1 LCDIMVNVPE
11 EEARVYAER
20 TKLSRRLFEGNS
32 KLTPFGVH
40 SNYRFVDP
48 YPLYVSRARGDRLWD
63 VDGNEYLDFNMG
75 FGVLMS
81 GHAHPTLVS
90 AMRDAIGEGTIYG
103 FECEDTYTLGGI
115 LTKRFGLDMVR
126 FSTTGLEAT
135 HHAVRIARA
144 HTSRKKVLKFEGCYH
159 GSHDTLLVSIKPTA
173 DKAGDPRRP
182 NRVPASQGVP
192 QEVVDNTLVAP
203 FNDLEATERIV
214 EENSG
219 DLAAVILEPIPMN
232 MGFVPPKK
240 GFLEGLRKLCD
251 KEGCVLIFDEV
262 KTSGKF
268 YSGAA
273 GYFGVKPDLMVLGK
287 AIAGGYPLSVVGGK
301 REVMETIV
309 PGKVSH
315 AGTFNSNPLSV
326 RAGVVTMSQILTEQ
340 AYSEA
345 YRLGD
350 ELAAG
355 YRDSLADR
363 RINAYVEWIGL
374 SGAVFFGGKRV
385 ENWRDF
391 LKCDVGAWWT
401 YYIAMLNRGVIP
413 GGTGPDEQWTISVQ
427 HTEDSVKKHL
437 EVLDQV
443 LVKLRESKL
452 TMDLVEA
459 I

>member
-1 LCDIMVNVPE
+1 MVNIPE
-11 EEARVYAER
+11 EEARIYRER
-20 TKLSRRLFEGNS
+20 TKNSMRIFEANRR
-32 KLTPFGVH
+32 LTPFGVH

-63 VDGNEYLDFNMG
+63 VDGNEYIDFNMG
-75 FGVLMS
+75 FGVLVS
-81 GHAHPTLVS
+81 GHSHPVLVS
-90 AMRDAIGEGTIYG
+90 AMRDAVGEGTIYG
-103 FECEDTYTLGGI
+103 FESEDSYKLGELLCRRYGV
-115 LTKRFGLDMVR
+115 DMVR
-126 FSTTGLEAT
+126 LSTTGLEAT

-144 HTSRKKVLKFEGCYH
+144 YTNRKKVLKYEGCYH
-159 GSHDTLLVSIKPTA
+159 GSHDTLLVSIKPQA

-203 FNDLEATERIV
+203 FNDLESTQQILD
-214 EENSG
+214 ENSG
-219 DLAAVILEPIPMN
+219 EVAAVILEPIPMN

-240 GFLEGLRKLCD
+240 GFLEGLRRLCD

-287 AIAGGYPLSVVGGK
+287 AVAGGYPLSAVGGK
-301 REVMETIV
+301 RQIMETIV
-309 PGKVSH
+309 PGRVSH

-326 RAGVVTMSQILTEQ
+326 RAALVTLSQILTED
-340 AYSEA
+340 AYSKA

-350 ELAAG
+350 ALASG
-355 YRDSLADR
+355 YRDILVDR
-363 RINAYVEWIGL
+363 KINGHVEWIGL
-374 SGAVFFGGKRV
+374 SGAVFFGGNKV

-391 LKCDVGAWWT
+391 LKCDVGAWWV
-401 YYIAMLNRGVIP
+401 YYVGMLNRGIIP
-413 GGTGPDEQWTISVQ
+413 GGTGPDEQWTVSVQ
-427 HTEDSVKKHL
+427 HSDESVKRHL
-437 EVLDQV
+437 DVLDEVLDKIKKTS
-443 LVKLRESKL
+443 LS
-452 TMDLVEA
+452 MDLVEA